1 MKSTPFIYGTT
12 VSIHAF
18 TDREKDA
25 AKLYSNLTEGVNTSI
40 ISPRRWG
47 KSSLVEKV
55 MHDIKTKNR
64 NTITVQIDLFS
75 ASSAEDFLELFAR
88 EVIMASSTKWQ
99 DWVKSAKEF
108 FSRLIPLITI
118 GVDPNTDFRIGF
130 NWTELNKFPDEVL
143 NLPERI
149 AVKQGKQCIIC
160 LDEFQ
165 NLASF
170 AGFASFEKKMRS
182 VWQRQKNVTYC
193 LYGSKRHMMTEI
205 FNNPSK
211 PFYRF
216 GDIMML
222 NKIPRKN
229 WITFIVNGFKKTGKS
244 ISAEMAEKIPFLMN
258 DHSWYV
264 QQLAHYTWQKTEK
277 SAGIEELSAALTEL
291 INANSPLYQKEIESI
306 SVTQLNFLKAV
317 ACSETRLTSAA
328 VMQKYRLGT
337 PRNVQKNR
345 IVLIEND
352 IIDLENGRHVFLD
365 PAFELWFRMQ
375 FFGEKYL
382 NNPVLIKQNQKR

>member
-1 MKSTPFIYGTT
+1 MKNTPFIYGTT
-12 VSIHAF
+12 VSLKSF

-25 AKLYSNLTEGVNTSI
+25 EKLYNNLTEGINTTI

-55 MHDIKTKNR
+55 MHDIKTKNK
-64 NTITVQIDLFS
+64 NIIAVQIDLFS
-75 ASSAEDFLELFAR
+75 ASSGEEFLELFAR

-99 DWVKSAKEF
+99 DWVKAAKEF
-108 FSRLIPLITI
+108 FSRLIPQITI
-118 GVDPNTDFRIGF
+118 GVDPQTDFRIGF
-130 NWTELNKFPDEVL
+130 NWAELNKYPDEIL
-143 NLPERI
+143 NLPERM
-149 AVKQGKQCIIC
+149 AVKLGKPCIIC

-170 AGFASFEKKMRS
+170 AGFAGFEKKMRS
-182 VWQRQKNVTYC
+182 VWQRQKNATYC
-193 LYGSKRHMMTEI
+193 LFGSKRHMMTDI
-205 FNNPSK
+205 FNNSSK

-216 GDIMML
+216 GDIMLL
-222 NKIPRKN
+222 NKIPTEK
-229 WITFIVNGFKKTGKS
+229 WVTFIVDGFKKSGKT
-244 ISAEMAEKIPFLMN
+244 IHPEMARKIPALMK

-277 SAGIEELSAALTEL
+277 AAGLEELSAALVEL
-291 INANSPLYQKEIESI
+291 LNANSPLYQKDAESI

-317 ACSETRLTSAA
+317 ACNETRLTSAA

-345 IVLIEND
+345 IVLMEND
-352 IIDLENGRHVFLD
+352 IIDLENGKHVFLD

-375 FFGEKYL
+375 YFGEKYL
-382 NNPVLIKQNQKR
+382 NNPAIAKHSSKR

>member
-12 VSIHAF
+12 VSTNAF

-55 MHDIKTKNR
+55 IHDIKAKNKK
-64 NTITVQIDLFS
+64 IIAVQIDLFS
-75 ASSAEDFLELFAR
+75 ASSDEEFLELFAR

-99 DWVKSAKEF
+99 DWVKAAKEF
-108 FSRLIPLITI
+108 FSRLVPQITI
-118 GVDPNTDFRIGF
+118 GVDPHTDFRIGF
-130 NWTELNKFPDEVL
+130 NWTELNKYPDEVL

-149 AVKQGKQCIIC
+149 AAKQGKQCIIC

-170 AGFASFEKKMRS
+170 AGFANFEKKMRS

-205 FNNPSK
+205 FNKPSK

-216 GDIMML
+216 GDIML
-222 NKIPRKN
+222 LSKIPRKN
-229 WITFIVNGFKKTGKS
+229 WVTFIVNGFKKTGKS
-244 ISAEMAEKIPFLMN
+244 ISAEMAEKIPVLMN

-291 INANSPLYQKEIESI
+291 INANSPLYQKEVESI

-317 ACSETRLTSAA
+317 ASNETRFTSAA

-337 PRNVQKNR
+337 PRNVQKNKN
-345 IVLIEND
+345 ILIEND
-352 IIDLENGRHVFLD
+352 IIDQENGRLVFLD
-365 PAFELWFRMQ
+365 PAFEIWFRMQ
-375 FFGEKYL
+375 YFGMRYANIPGLSK
-382 NNPVLIKQNQKR
+382 KAK

>member
-12 VSIHAF
+12 VSTKSF

-25 AKLYSNLTEGVNTSI
+25 EKLYNNLTEGVNTSI

-55 MHDIKTKNR
+55 IHDIKAKNKK
-64 NTITVQIDLFS
+64 IIAVQIDLFS
-75 ASSAEDFLELFAR
+75 ASSDEEFLELFAR
-88 EVIMASSTKWQ
+88 EVIVSSSTKWQ
-99 DWVKSAKEF
+99 DWVKAAKEF
-108 FSRLIPLITI
+108 FSRLVPQITI
-118 GVDPNTDFRIGF
+118 GIDPHSDFRIGF
-130 NWTELNKFPDEVL
+130 NWTELNKYPDEVL

-149 AVKQGKQCIIC
+149 AAKQGKQCIIC

-170 AGFASFEKKMRS
+170 AGFAGFEKKMRS

-216 GDIMML
+216 GDIML
-222 NKIPRKN
+222 LAKIPRKN
-229 WITFIVNGFKKTGKS
+229 WVTFIVNGFKKTGKS
-244 ISAEMAEKIPFLMN
+244 ISAEMAEKIPVLMN

-291 INANSPLYQKEIESI
+291 INANSPLYQKEVESI

-317 ACSETRLTSAA
+317 AGNETRFTSAA

-337 PRNVQKNR
+337 PRNVQKNKN
-345 IVLIEND
+345 ILIEND
-352 IIDLENGRHVFLD
+352 IIDQENGRLVFLD
-365 PAFELWFRMQ
+365 PAFEIWFRMQ
-375 FFGEKYL
+375 YFGMRYANIPGLSKKA
-382 NNPVLIKQNQKR
+382 N

>member
-12 VSIHAF
+12 VSTKSF

-25 AKLYSNLTEGVNTSI
+25 EKLYNNLTEGVNTSI

-55 MHDIKTKNR
+55 IHDIKAKNKK
-64 NTITVQIDLFS
+64 IIAVQIDLFS
-75 ASSAEDFLELFAR
+75 ASSDEEFLELFAR
-88 EVIMASSTKWQ
+88 EVIMSSSTKWQ
-99 DWVKSAKEF
+99 DWVKAAKEF
-108 FSRLIPLITI
+108 FSRLVPQITI
-118 GVDPNTDFRIGF
+118 GVDPHTDFRIGF
-130 NWTELNKFPDEVL
+130 NWTELNKYPDEVL

-149 AVKQGKQCIIC
+149 AAKQGKQCIIC

-170 AGFASFEKKMRS
+170 AGFANFEKKMRS

-216 GDIMML
+216 GDIML
-222 NKIPRKN
+222 LAKIPRKN
-229 WITFIVNGFKKTGKS
+229 WVTFIVNGFKKTGKS
-244 ISAEMAEKIPFLMN
+244 ISAEMAEKIPDLMN

-317 ACSETRLTSAA
+317 AGNETRFTSAA

-337 PRNVQKNR
+337 PRNVQKNKN
-345 IVLIEND
+345 ILIEND
-352 IIDLENGRHVFLD
+352 IIDQENGRLVFLD
-365 PAFELWFRMQ
+365 PAFEIWFRMQ
-375 FFGEKYL
+375 YFGMRYANIPGLSK
-382 NNPVLIKQNQKR
+382 KAK

>member
-12 VSIHAF
+12 VSTQSF

-25 AKLYSNLTEGVNTSI
+25 EKLYSNLTEGVNTSI

-55 MHDIKTKNR
+55 LHDIKSKKKNV
-64 NTITVQIDLFS
+64 IAVHIDLFA
-75 ASSAEDFLELFAR
+75 ASSNEEFLELFAR

-99 DWVKSAKEF
+99 EWVKAAKEF
-108 FSRLIPLITI
+108 FSRLVPQITLGI
-118 GVDPNTDFRIGF
+118 DPRTDFRIGF
-130 NWTELNKFPDEVL
+130 NWTELKKYPDEVL

-170 AGFASFEKKMRS
+170 SGFSDFEKKMRS

-205 FNNPSK
+205 FNNASK

-216 GDIMML
+216 GDIML
-222 NKIPRKN
+222 LQKIPRKN
-229 WITFIVNGFKKTGKS
+229 WIGFIVQGFKKSGKS
-244 ISAEMAEKIPFLMN
+244 ISAEMAEKIPLLMN

-277 SAGIEELSAALTEL
+277 VADNEELSAALTEL

-317 ACSETRLTSAA
+317 ACNETRLTSAA

-345 IVLIEND
+345 KVLIESD
-352 IIDLENGRHVFLD
+352 IIDLEEGRYAFMD

-375 FFGEKYL
+375 YFGEKYL
-382 NNPVLIKQNQKR
+382 HHPALRPQH